1 MSLMMTIAAAAMQAP
16 PDQPPKVH
24 SLRWEGTG
32 EVYPP
37 GRTIKLGI
45 RTRIEGDRVIS
56 ESWPIEQGEAK
67 GMHRMTLDSGGGTV
81 EIGGKRDAM
90 PESMWDEEHAQYGI
104 YLQLQEAAER
114 APELARL
121 GVNSLSVAGAVTTW
135 FRIDGNGAI
144 VGAINQVPA
153 GESGSRAYQ
162 TFRFDGFWHSNG
174 FVFPRHMEMMREGKP
189 YFTLDVTRFDAD

>member
-1 MSLMMTIAAAAMQAP
+1 MSLMMTFAAVAMEAA
-16 PDQPPKVH
+16 PDQPPKFH

-37 GRTIKLGI
+37 GGTIKLAI

-56 ESWPIEQGEAK
+56 ESWPIEQGQAK
-67 GMHRMTLDSGGGTV
+67 GMHRMTLDADAGTV
-81 EIGGKRDAM
+81 EIGGKTDAM
-90 PESMWDEEHAQYGI
+90 PRPMWDEEHAQYGI

-114 APELARL
+114 APKLARL
-121 GVNSLSVAGAVTTW
+121 GVKSLSVAGAVTTW
-135 FRIDGNGAI
+135 FRIDGNGTI
-144 VGAINQVPA
+144 VGASNQVPA
-153 GESGSRAYQ
+153 GEIRTRAHQ